1 MEMIVLFLFFAFY
14 PFFVTGNIDDPSR
27 RLRSWTRLRV
37 PFKIKGPVRIAS
49 SLFDLQNL
57 PINFFIGLFE
67 ASFQFG
73 RNRALQVRSPV
84 MGILRIPQS

>member
-1 MEMIVLFLFFAFY
+1 
-14 PFFVTGNIDDPSR
+14 VTGISSPQTS
-27 RLRSWTRLRV
+27 SAT
-37 PFKIKGPVRIAS
+37 GSVRIAS

-84 MGILRIPQS
+84 VGILRIPQS

>member
-1 MEMIVLFLFFAFY
+1 M
-14 PFFVTGNIDDPSR
+14 
-27 RLRSWTRLRV
+27 RLRV

-57 PINFFIGLFE
+57 PVNVFIGLFE
-67 ASFQFG
+67 SSSQIG

-84 MGILRIPQS
+84 VGILRIAQS